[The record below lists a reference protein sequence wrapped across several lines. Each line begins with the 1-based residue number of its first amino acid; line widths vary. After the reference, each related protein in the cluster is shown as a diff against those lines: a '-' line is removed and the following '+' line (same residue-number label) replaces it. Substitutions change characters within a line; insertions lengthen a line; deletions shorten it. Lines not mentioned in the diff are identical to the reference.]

1 MFIKTFNSSN
11 ETVIVNI
18 NVADSKL
25 IRVDGTKL
33 VFEMKTEETKTHELF
48 SNDKAKAALDSLF
61 VTLGASS
68 PLDKTL
74 NLTGIDDSS
83 VSPVGMTIE
92 EIAKKLKKDPRKI
105 SIVYMPSSKK
115 YIEDKEPTKVKDE
128 QSDDEE
134 SLEPENNNQ

>member
-1 MFIKTFNSSN
+1 MFIKTLNSNN
-11 ETVIVNI
+11 EEVIVNI

-33 VFEMKTEETKTHELF
+33 VFEMKTEETKTHDLF

-68 PLDKTL
+68 PFDKTL
-74 NLTGIDDSS
+74 NLTGINDSS
-83 VSPVGMTIE
+83 IAPVGMTIE

-115 YIEDKEPTKVKDE
+115 YIEDAEGLKSNDNKENSDEPLDTK
-128 QSDDEE
+128 SEE
-134 SLEPENNNQ
+134 